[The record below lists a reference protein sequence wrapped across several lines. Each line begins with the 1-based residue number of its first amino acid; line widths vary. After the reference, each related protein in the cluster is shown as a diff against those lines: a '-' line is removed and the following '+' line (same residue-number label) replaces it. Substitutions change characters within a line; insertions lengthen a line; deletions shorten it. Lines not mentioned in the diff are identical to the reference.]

1 MTTQPLAHTRTGPTG
16 IRWGSGGC
24 GSGRTALTAKLPT
37 RICNPIVPGRTRM
50 LSGNNAAPIPIT
62 TLDTAGALVGGSPP
76 TPAAAGNP
84 GVPQWRP
91 ALGNRRA
98 GWLPLDH
105 LWSRACLGLSVPGH
119 KSGQPAGRQDDGIE
133 PRRPRVRRQRA
144 RARSILPP
152 AGYRRPQLH
161 NAVGLRLSGPD
172 SDCTLRPDYRC
183 RMPALSEVERAPAC
197 PNLRRVD
204 AMGVRSNLPPR
215 REDSSNRLTKPV
227 ESQALSS
234 MPPPRIGRD
243 PTLTGDPGHT
253 KLWVLQQFWR
263 LVGRHGDF

>member
-1 MTTQPLAHTRTGPTG
+1 
-16 IRWGSGGC
+16 
-24 GSGRTALTAKLPT
+24 
-37 RICNPIVPGRTRM
+37 M

-76 TPAAAGNP
+76 PTPAAAGNP

-91 ALGNRRA
+91 ALGNRRS
-98 GWLPLDH
+98 GWLPLDPPCG
-105 LWSRACLGLSVPGH
+105 LARASGSQCPGH

-152 AGYRRPQLH
+152 LGFRRPQLH
-161 NAVGLRLSGPD
+161 NAVEHRLSGPD

-183 RMPALSEVERAPAC
+183 RMPALFEVERAPAC

-204 AMGVRSNLPPR
+204 AMGVRSNLPSR
-215 REDSSNRLTKPV
+215 REDSSNRLIKPV

-234 MPPPRIGRD
+234 MLPPRIGRD